1 MSTTKNALGG
11 DDLPTVAALP
21 RRGTPFQPAVDRVV
35 EANGGRRVA
44 DYELLQEIAKGG
56 MGVVYRARQI
66 SLNRTVA
73 LKMMLSGEHAGAEE
87 IARFR
92 TEAEAAANLGHPN
105 IVQIYET
112 GEADGRH
119 FFSMQLIEGGN
130 LSQQT
135 TRFQASPVEA
145 AKVIAKV
152 ARAVH
157 FAHQHGILHRDLKPA
172 NILLDKDGEP
182 HITDFG
188 LARHTS
194 AHSDLTLSGA
204 ILGTPNYMAPEQA
217 QGKTQELTTA
227 ADVYSL
233 GTILYQLITGQV
245 PFQAATPLETLRL
258 VLEVDPPRPST
269 VNLSIDRDL
278 ETICLKCLEKN
289 PNQRYGS
296 AESLALD
303 LERWLRHE
311 PIVARPG
318 TAWSNAV
325 KWVKRR
331 PSAAVVIAT
340 IVVST
345 AVLLITLG
353 QSRIVLREQRDN
365 ALAEKLRAE
374 NLLNEMQLGKAEDQF
389 ATGDTATA
397 LANLAQ
403 VLRRDPSNE
412 LAVAR
417 MVSAL
422 DYRSFALRTTNAAV
436 TNAVFAPVLN
446 LTNSPDHTKRLMLAF
461 TNFVRVIE
469 ATSGRTLFTLP
480 HKEMVL
486 STTFSPDGRLIA
498 TASQDG
504 TAHLWDAETGAPIG
518 PALPHDHYVIFA
530 NFSPDSRWLATGS
543 QDGTAKIWRTDDGV
557 EMGAPMLH
565 QGFLS
570 SAQFDGGGGR
580 LLTTAR
586 DGTIRLWNAQTGEPL
601 IEPIYQT
608 VVKATLSADG
618 TAIKALVS
626 QNLEQTFYWT
636 VPGARLKPRKFPQ
649 QSKIMSINF
658 RRDGEKFVTG
668 CVDGNARIWSL
679 STGALAAPLLH
690 HAGTVWYACFSP
702 DGTRVLTVSIDHTAR
717 VWNALTGEP
726 IGAPMSHGDW
736 VLFGGFSPDG
746 KKVATGAGDNTARI
760 WDAQTGLPLTEPL
773 TNTGPVRSVFFNHKG
788 DRLATGGKKGC
799 ARSLGSR
806 DGQIASPF

>member
-1 MSTTKNALGG
+1 MSLCFSCTGSGLSGG
-11 DDLPTVAALP
+11 GDLPTVEALP
-21 RRGTPFQPAVDRVV
+21 RVGTPFQPAAESVL
-35 EANGGRRVA
+35 EANCGRIVA

-112 GEADGRH
+112 GEAEGRH

-188 LARHTS
+188 LARRTS

-217 QGKTQELTTA
+217 QGKTRELTTA

-258 VLEVDPPRPST
+258 VLEEDPPRPST
-269 VNLSIDRDL
+269 VNLKIDRDL
-278 ETICLKCLEKN
+278 ETVCLKCLEKN

-318 TAWSNAV
+318 TAWANTI

-353 QSRIVLREQRDN
+353 QSRIVLREQRDK

-374 NLLNEMQLGKAEDQF
+374 NLLNEMQLGKAEERF
-389 ATGDTATA
+389 ATGDAATA

-403 VLRRDPSNE
+403 VLRRDPANE

-436 TNAVFAPVLN
+436 TNAVFAPVRN
-446 LTNSPDHTKRLMLAF
+446 STNSPDHTKRLVLSY

-469 ATSGRTLFTLP
+469 ATSGLTLFTLP

-486 STTFSPDGRLIA
+486 GTTFSPDGRLIA

-504 TAHLWDAETGAPIG
+504 TAHLWDAGTGAPIG
-518 PALPHDHYVIFA
+518 PALTHDHYVIFA
-530 NFSPDSRWLATGS
+530 DFSPDSRLLATGS
-543 QDGTAKIWRTDDGV
+543 QDGTAKIWRTADGV
-557 EMGAPMLH
+557 EVGAPMLH

-608 VVKATLSADG
+608 AAKATLSADG

-626 QNLEQTFYWT
+626 QKPEQTFYWT
-636 VPGARLKPRKFPQ
+636 VPGPRLLPRKFPQ
-649 QSKIMSINF
+649 RSKIMSINF
-658 RRDGEKFVTG
+658 SRDGEKFVTG

-679 STGALAAPLLH
+679 RTGALAAPLFRFIRGHGL
-690 HAGTVWYACFSP
+690 VM
-702 DGTRVLTVSIDHTAR
+702 RVLQSRRDAGIDD
-717 VWNALTGEP
+717 L
-726 IGAPMSHGDW
+726 D
-736 VLFGGFSPDG
+736 
-746 KKVATGAGDNTARI
+746 
-760 WDAQTGLPLTEPL
+760 
-773 TNTGPVRSVFFNHKG
+773 
-788 DRLATGGKKGC
+788 
-799 ARSLGSR
+799 
-806 DGQIASPF
+806 